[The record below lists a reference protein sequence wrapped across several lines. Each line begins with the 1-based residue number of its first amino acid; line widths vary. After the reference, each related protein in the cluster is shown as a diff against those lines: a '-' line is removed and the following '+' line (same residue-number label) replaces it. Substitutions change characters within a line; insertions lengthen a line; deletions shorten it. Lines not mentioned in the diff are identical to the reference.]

1 MKKIIALLLLFAVAS
16 CSKFTLS
23 KIIEDFPDKRWEK
36 KDIQTFEFTI
46 EDDITADVA
55 VLFSHVSETQY
66 DEVPLAVTIQDPTG
80 KKETIETKLVLKDA
94 SGKEL
99 SDCVGDV
106 CDLITAVKEGI
117 SMQKGTYIITLQ
129 NKTKLPYLPNVLA
142 VGVTIET
149 VSVQ

>member
-1 MKKIIALLLLFAVAS
+1 MKKIIAFLLLFAVAS

-23 KIIEDFPDKRWEK
+23 KTIEDFPNKRWEK

-80 KKETIETKLVLKDA
+80 KKETIETKLLLKDP

-106 CDLITAVKEGI
+106 CDLATVLKEGI
-117 SMQKGTYIITLQ
+117 LMQKGTYIITLQ
-129 NKTKLPYLPNVLA
+129 NETKLPYLPNVLA
-142 VGVTIET
+142 VGITIET